1 VSAVGYCHAHKV
13 VHRDLKPENLLLDSK
28 SHAVKIADFGLSNFM
43 GDGDFLKTS
52 CGSPNYAAPEV
63 ISGKYYAGP
72 EADIWS
78 CGVILYA
85 LLSARLPFDD
95 DYIPHLFKKIREG
108 IYIMPNFLT
117 ESCQDLIKSMLV
129 VDPLK
134 RITIAEIENHAW
146 FKANLPSYLKNTP
159 AQETSTRLKAKY
171 LDSRA
176 LSELMLKYN
185 MTYERLMEE
194 LTKEDEPGRPINPL
208 VIAYQIVYDHG
219 GYSQTADVSSVSQ
232 SLAEMSTSPPF
243 NMRIEPP
250 AQLKTIHELQHQRS
264 ITTSTDSKMW
274 YLGLVSQKKPSEIMT
289 SVFAH
294 LKQLNFVWKVVAP
307 YQLRCRYQEDTK
319 QIVKLAVQLFAI
331 DSNKSEPMYLLD
343 IKKISGEPMLFF
355 DLSAKLMALLKA
367 IL

>member
-1 VSAVGYCHAHKV
+1 
-13 VHRDLKPENLLLDSK
+13 
-28 SHAVKIADFGLSNFM
+28 
-43 GDGDFLKTS
+43 
-52 CGSPNYAAPEV
+52 
-63 ISGKYYAGP
+63 
-72 EADIWS
+72 
-78 CGVILYA
+78 
-85 LLSARLPFDD
+85 
-95 DYIPHLFKKIREG
+95 
-108 IYIMPNFLT
+108 
-117 ESCQDLIKSMLV
+117 
-129 VDPLK
+129 
-134 RITIAEIENHAW
+134 
-146 FKANLPSYLKNTP
+146 
-159 AQETSTRLKAKY
+159 
-171 LDSRA
+171 
-176 LSELMLKYN
+176 
-185 MTYERLMEE
+185 MEE